1 MKFHL
6 TTAFHILLA
15 AVLLPAAARA
25 HDPYEITAT
34 GSVFS
39 NRVEFNAVFEYRAA
53 RLLAG
58 LGWPT
63 NQINE
68 AAEFLTLQ
76 PALEKVAADFFR
88 VTAAEKVLTPGNV
101 AVSIGVENHVTFAV
115 NFPADNV
122 SGLVVSTPGLTALA
136 AEGPYGTGLTVLD
149 MVRQKVW
156 GQKVFTS
163 ANPSATAAF
172 GPLPGDL
179 VAPENYG
186 GTKPAAAA
194 PAPLTNDDSQLPTV
208 IPTAE
213 RRPLLWPWFAAAA
226 FGLACAWRRWRKN

>member
-1 MKFHL
+1 MSGQR
-6 TTAFHILLA
+6 IGPLA
-15 AVLLPAAARA
+15 AAGIIFAAARVFA

-34 GSVFS
+34 ASIQTNRIEFS
-39 NRVEFNAVFEYRAA
+39 AVFEYRAA

-68 AAEFLTLQ
+68 ADEFLTMQ

-88 VTAAEKVLTPGNV
+88 VTAAEKVLSPD
-101 AVSIGVENHVTFAV
+101 AVGVSLGVENHVTFAV
-115 NFPADNV
+115 NFPANNV
-122 SGLVVSTPGLTALA
+122 SGIIVSAPGLTALA

-149 MVRQKVW
+149 MVRKKVW

-179 VAPENYG
+179 IAAENHG
-186 GTKPAAAA
+186 GTKPNIAMRAPPTNNAASS
-194 PAPLTNDDSQLPTV
+194 PAGTQPV
-208 IPTAE
+208 E
-213 RRPLLWPWFAAAA
+213 HRPLLWPWFVAAA
-226 FGLACAWRRWRKN
+226 FGLVCMWWRRRKN